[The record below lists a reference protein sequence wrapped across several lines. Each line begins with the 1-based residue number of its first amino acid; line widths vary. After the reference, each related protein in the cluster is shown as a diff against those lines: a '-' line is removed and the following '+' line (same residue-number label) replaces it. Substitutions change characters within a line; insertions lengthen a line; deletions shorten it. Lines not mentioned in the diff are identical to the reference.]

1 MHQNVR
7 KLTLSALFL
16 ALGLV
21 LPFLTGQIR
30 EIGSMLLP
38 MHIPVLLCGLICGWP
53 WGAAVGLV
61 LPLLRSVTFG
71 MPPLY
76 PTAVAMS
83 LELLTYGLVVGLV
96 WGLVRRQN
104 LGTLYCALLAAM
116 VAGRLVWGGAMV
128 LLLGLQ
134 GGAFTWEA
142 FLAGAVLNAVPGILV
157 QLILIPAIMFALGR
171 AGLLRFRRD
180 KAQPEG

>member
-1 MHQNVR
+1 MHQSVR
-7 KLTLSALFL
+7 KLTLSAMFL

-21 LPFLTGQIR
+21 LPFLTGQIK

-104 LGTLYCALLAAM
+104 LGTLYCALLLAM

-134 GGAFTWEA
+134 GGAFSWEA
-142 FLAGAVLNAVPGILV
+142 FLAGAVLNAIPGILV
-157 QLILIPAIMFALGR
+157 QLILIPAILFALDR
-171 AGLLRFRRD
+171 AGLLCFRRD
-180 KAQPEG
+180 KAQPES

>member
-1 MHQNVR
+1 
-7 KLTLSALFL
+7 
-16 ALGLV
+16 
-21 LPFLTGQIR
+21 
-30 EIGSMLLP
+30 
-38 MHIPVLLCGLICGWP
+38 
-53 WGAAVGLV
+53 
-61 LPLLRSVTFG
+61 

-104 LGTLYCALLAAM
+104 LGTLYCALLLAM

-157 QLILIPAIMFALGR
+157 QLILIPAIMFALDR

-180 KAQPEG
+180 KAQPEC